1 MHWLQTLDIDLFRVA
16 NLRLANPVF
25 DAAMPFLSGNR
36 YFLRLLVVV
45 GVLLLWKGRVR
56 GTVCLVMAIAVL
68 AIGDGFICRTI
79 KHAVGRPRPFLVLAG
94 VHRPDRPNR
103 NGETPGTE
111 APGTAANGATQDQK
125 PGVPPARADG
135 PEPSTLDPRHS
146 PVSPARADWPP
157 PPLPGVSTAAMPD
170 MALGN
175 SGSMPSSHA
184 ANWFAAAMVAFIYYR
199 RSLWFML
206 PMAVLVSFSRL
217 YNGVHYPSDVTAGA
231 ILGAGY
237 GGAIVWSL
245 DGLWRWA
252 GRKWF
257 PLWWPKLPSLLVPV
271 ARGQPAEGE
280 EEEALALPPRKG
292 VPAPGF
298 SPPQVTLD
306 QHWLRVG
313 YIWLGVLLLARL
325 AYIASGT
332 IGLCEDESYQWL
344 WSKHLALSYY
354 SKPPLIAYTQF
365 LGTSIWGDT
374 ELGVRFF
381 SPIIATILGLV
392 LLRFFAREVNA
403 RAGFFLLLMITA
415 APLLAVGAVL
425 MTVDPLS
432 VLFWT
437 LAMLAGWRAV
447 QENAKTADWLRVG
460 LWMGLGFL
468 SKYTE
473 LFQWLCWA
481 VFFVLWAPA
490 RKQLRR
496 PGPYL
501 ALALN
506 LLLALPVVIW
516 NMQHQWITVANVA
529 GDAQVGQ
536 PWKPTLRYLG
546 EFLADEAGLLNPVF
560 FAGMLWTAIVFW
572 RRGRRHPLLV
582 YLFSMGAPLFLAY
595 LLYTFHSRVLPNWI
609 APAVLPLFCLMVIY
623 WDTQWRMGNAQVKGW
638 LAAGLG
644 LGLPL
649 VILGHNTNGLARLI
663 GRPLPVKLDV
673 LHRVRQWP
681 QVAAVVGQARQDL
694 LAEGKPVFII
704 AGHYGLAGILSF
716 YLPEAKAGVPD
727 DPLVYCPTSGRPE
740 NQFYFWPGY
749 GQRQGQ
755 NAIYVSELNRDQPV
769 PKPPPAQ
776 LQKQFQSVTNLG
788 VRMVLYHDRYPLWP
802 LQIFECRGLR

>member
-1 MHWLQTLDIDLFRVA
+1 MHWLQTLDIELFRFA

-25 DAAMPFLSGNR
+25 DAVMPFLSGNR
-36 YFLRLLVVV
+36 YFLPSLVLVAVLLVC
-45 GVLLLWKGRVR
+45 KGRVR
-56 GTVCLVMAIAVL
+56 GTVCLVMTITAL
-68 AIGDGFICRTI
+68 AIGDGFVCRTI
-79 KHAVGRPRPFLVLAG
+79 KRAVGRPRPFLVLSG
-94 VHRPDRPNR
+94 VRRPD
-103 NGETPGTE
+103 
-111 APGTAANGATQDQK
+111 Q
-125 PGVPPARADG
+125 PARAG
-135 PEPSTLDPRHS
+135 PTPAPEARGVAAMGPST
-146 PVSPARADWPP
+146 
-157 PPLPGVSTAAMPD
+157 
-170 MALGN
+170 
-175 SGSMPSSHA
+175 GSMPSSHA
-184 ANWFAAAMVAFIYYR
+184 ANWFAATMVAFIYYR

-206 PMAVLVSFSRL
+206 PLAVLVSFSRL
-217 YNGVHYPSDVTAGA
+217 YNGVHYPSDVAAGA

-245 DGLWRWA
+245 DELWRWA

-257 PLWWPKLPSLLVPV
+257 PLWWPRLPSLLVPV
-271 ARGQPAEGE
+271 APKQPAEGE
-280 EEEALALPPRKG
+280 EEEAPALPSRKG

-298 SPPQVTLD
+298 RPPHVTLD
-306 QHWLRVG
+306 QHWLRLGCV
-313 YIWLGVLLLARL
+313 WLGVLLLARL

-354 SKPPLIAYTQF
+354 SKPPLIAYVQF

-374 ELGVRFF
+374 EFGVRFF
-381 SPIIATILGLV
+381 SPVISTILGLA

-403 RAGFFLLLMITA
+403 RAGSFLLLVLAA
-415 APLLAVGAVL
+415 APLMAVGSVL

-447 QENAKTADWLRVG
+447 QENARTGDWLLVG

-481 VFFVLWAPA
+481 VFFVLWPPA

-501 ALALN
+501 ALVVN
-506 LLLALPVVIW
+506 LLLALPVVLW
-516 NMQHQWITVANVA
+516 NVQHHWITVTSLA

-536 PWKPTLRYLG
+536 SWKPTLRYLG

-582 YLFSMGAPLFLAY
+582 YFFSMGAPLFLSY
-595 LLYTFHSRVLPNWI
+595 VLLTFHSRVLPNWI
-609 APAVLPLFCLMVIY
+609 APAVLPLFCLMVTY
-623 WDTQWRMGNAQVKGW
+623 LDTQWRMGKARVKGW

-649 VILGHNTNGLARLI
+649 VILGHDTNGLAKII

-704 AGHYGLAGILSF
+704 AGHYGLAGELSF

-727 DPLVYCPTSGRPE
+727 DPLVYCPTTDRPV

-749 GQRQGQ
+749 SLRQGQ
-755 NAIYVSELNRDQPV
+755 NAIFVCELDRYQPV
-769 PKPPPAQ
+769 RKPPPAP
-776 LQKQFQSVTNLG
+776 LEKEFLSVTELG
-788 VRMVLYHDRYPLWP
+788 VRNVLYQDRYVLRP
-802 LQIFECRGLR
+802 LQIFECRGLH